1 MNLRAPE
8 AFVGVD
14 VAHAAKDGLIEQ
26 QSFDM
31 CFARVD
37 RSGELRFG
45 GFERIEAERA
55 EHVRLIRVR
64 QDSNTSETASV
75 GVTQFAAIVEGEED
89 VRVRARG
96 RFGRVHDELAGHAE
110 MNEQGKFTVAVAR
123 GSEFKDDEF
132 SVTADLVDAPAGE
145 IAFERDGIVHE
156 VRLAEAHLHDAPA
169 WQDGFQPAHYGLD
182 LR

>member
-1 MNLRAPE
+1 MNFRAPE
-8 AFVGVD
+8 AFVRVD

-26 QSFDM
+26 QGFDM
-31 CFARVD
+31 CFTRVD
-37 RSGELRFG
+37 RGSELWFG

-55 EHVRLIRVR
+55 EHVRLIGVR
-64 QDSNTSETASV
+64 QDSHAAEAANV
-75 GVTQFAAIVEGEED
+75 GVTQLATIIEGEED
-89 VRVRARG
+89 MRVRARG

-110 MNEQGKFTVAVAR
+110 MNEQGEFTVAVAR

-132 SVTADLVDAPAGE
+132 SVAADLVDAPAGE
-145 IAFERDGIVHE
+145 IAFERDGIVDE
-156 VRLAEAHLHDAPA
+156 VRLAEAHSHDAPA